1 MGTGEG
7 PHDDGVHQIFV
18 PGRLCVIGEHT
29 DWAAGYRDQ
38 NRAIPPGFTL
48 VATTREG
55 LHARVGAREDGRLVF
70 KAATCS
76 SSAAASSLPTV
87 SGLDDG
93 DTAAPGGGGKTGAAS
108 ASGGGAADACL
119 TLDVAMTE
127 EALEGVIEA
136 KGFFMYVAGTA
147 LVVCSKF
154 GLFSRPSSSSA
165 GPEAADAA
173 DGVTIDNHL
182 TTLPLKKGLSSSA
195 AVCVLVVRAL
205 CLTYGLKLTVPQ
217 VMELAH
223 LGEAHTGS
231 KCGRMDQCCALGGNH
246 VAAMFFDGED
256 VRIYEVAPPE
266 CGIYLVV
273 ADLNGSKDTIK
284 MLASLNECFP
294 HAQDGAQE
302 RVHRYVRDNTKLA
315 WDAVSAIE
323 RGDAE
328 ELGRAMTAAQ
338 TSFDE
343 CAIPI
348 CPSEFSSP
356 LLHKV
361 MSDERVKALT
371 WGIKGV
377 GAQGD
382 GSVQMLAR
390 GKQEQED
397 LTRVLKEM
405 GMSCVLPVTVI
416 RSTPHTAHDG
426 DGGPP
431 PAAAAAATTSN
442 AEDIVAEPQ
451 RQSPEELSRARDPL
465 STSPPTPPQPPSPNS
480 TPRRTLHPRRVKS
493 AVIVAAGLSTRMF
506 PASAVVKKELFPI
519 VDHDGVCKP
528 VILAIMEGLAE
539 SGIERFVVVVQEKD
553 IAVFDDFFS
562 MKAVEKHKHRLK
574 PAQRAYCARI
584 EALRP
589 RITYAVQEQQEG
601 FGHAV
606 FCARHALLDG
616 DNGHAGPEGASR
628 TGSGSGGSTNG
639 GIKAATPAPNSDKH
653 CRGKD
658 EVIHEANGGSN
669 GCGVE
674 LDGSGGGGGW
684 SGGEEEDSSFLL
696 VLGDHLYRRG
706 PGTTHACASQL
717 VHAFLEH
724 GQAGKPAIGLKVM
737 GESSVSP
744 YGVAAG
750 ECVAHPPPHIV
761 ERWHRASPATTPQAT
776 SAIQQTKTAPLDD
789 ASSSSAEKA
798 AAVSRDRRPL
808 PLGGRVYRLTKFA
821 EKPTAEFAR
830 ENLVTPGLGPA
841 DGEGGEGRHL
851 VVFGQYILPVRRTF
865 AILAEDIRQDRRE
878 RGEFQLTS
886 VLDRM
891 REQDDGMLGCVI
903 HGDALDMGIP
913 SPYVET
919 MGAFAK
925 PHHA

>member
-1 MGTGEG
+1 MDSRV
-7 PHDDGVHQIFV
+7 HDDGVHEIFV
-18 PGRLCVIGEHT
+18 PGRLCVLGEHT
-29 DWAAGYRDQ
+29 DWAAGYRDR
-38 NRAIPPGFTL
+38 NRAVPPGFTV

-55 LHARVGAREDGRLVF
+55 LHARVQARADGRLTF
-70 KAATCS
+70 KAARPDAFT
-76 SSAAASSLPTV
+76 
-87 SGLDDG
+87 GGKGGGDG
-93 DTAAPGGGGKTGAAS
+93 TTGGGGQTAA
-108 ASGGGAADACL
+108 AVTSGGAVGAADGVS
-119 TLDVAMTE
+119 TLDVALTE
-127 EALEGVIEA
+127 EALKGVIEA

-147 LVVCSKF
+147 LVVCSRF
-154 GLFSRPSSSSA
+154 GLFSPPLSSA
-165 GPEAADAA
+165 AGGDPIAG
-173 DGVTIDNHL
+173 GVTIDNYM

-195 AVCVLVVRAL
+195 AACVLVVRAL
-205 CLTYGLKLTVPQ
+205 CLAYGLELTVPQ

-223 LGEAHTGS
+223 LGEARAGS
-231 KCGRMDQCCALGGNH
+231 KCGRMDQCCALGTNH
-246 VAAMFFDGED
+246 VGAMFFDGED

-266 CGIYLVV
+266 SGIFLVV

-284 MLASLNECFP
+284 ILASLNQCFP
-294 HAQDGAQE
+294 RAKDDAE
-302 RVHRYVRDNTKLA
+302 DRVHRYIRDNAQLA
-315 WDAVSAIE
+315 WRAVSAIE
-323 RGDAE
+323 QGDAQ

-338 TSFDE
+338 SSFDE
-343 CAIPI
+343 AATPI

-356 LLHKV
+356 LLHRV
-361 MSDERVKALT
+361 MSDQRVKSLT

-390 GKQEQED
+390 GRREQEE
-397 LTRVLKEM
+397 LTLVLREM
-405 GMSCVLPVTVI
+405 GMTGVLPVTVI
-416 RSTPHTAHDG
+416 RPTSPSG
-426 DGGPP
+426 DGSETATGVGLPTTTPP
-431 PAAAAAATTSN
+431 PPPPPLQTSSL
-442 AEDIVAEPQ
+442 A
-451 RQSPEELSRARDPL
+451 
-465 STSPPTPPQPPSPNS
+465 PP
-480 TPRRTLHPRRVKS
+480 RMLHPRRVKS

-528 VILAIMEGLAE
+528 VILAIMEGLVE

-574 PAQRAYCARI
+574 PPQRAYCARI

-589 RITYAVQEQQEG
+589 RITYSVQEQQEG

-606 FCARHALLDG
+606 FCARHAILGTEHAGSGAAEAALE
-616 DNGHAGPEGASR
+616 NGHL
-628 TGSGSGGSTNG
+628 TGGS
-639 GIKAATPAPNSDKH
+639 S
-653 CRGKD
+653 
-658 EVIHEANGGSN
+658 SSSSS
-669 GCGVE
+669 
-674 LDGSGGGGGW
+674 SG
-684 SGGEEEDSSFLL
+684 EDLDSSFLL

-706 PGTTHACASQL
+706 AGTTEACASQL

-724 GQAGKPAIGLKVM
+724 GEAGKPAIGLKVM

-750 ECVAHPPPHIV
+750 HCVGHPPQHIV
-761 ERWHRASPATTPQAT
+761 ERWHRA
-776 SAIQQTKTAPLDD
+776 
-789 ASSSSAEKA
+789 A
-798 AAVSRDRRPL
+798 AAPTRPAGGAGGNGAPTTSPSAAPAPAPAPAPAADTEAQRPPL

-841 DGEGGEGRHL
+841 GGQGGEGKHL
-851 VVFGQYILPVRRTF
+851 VVFGQYILPARRTF
-865 AILAEDIRQDRRE
+865 NILAEDIRLDRRE

-891 REQDDGMLGCVI
+891 REQDDGMLGCII

-913 SPYVET
+913 NPYVNT

-925 PHHA
+925 PHSSSV